1 MKRPQRDTA
10 VKHQADHAR
19 GRARRRRRRRRPRR
33 RRRRRHRRRRHLPK
47 HTLKGWAEP
56 RLFPEEAGRFEPST
70 RL

>member
-19 GRARRRRRRRRPRR
+19 GRARRRRRRRP
-33 RRRRRHRRRRHLPK
+33 RRHLPK